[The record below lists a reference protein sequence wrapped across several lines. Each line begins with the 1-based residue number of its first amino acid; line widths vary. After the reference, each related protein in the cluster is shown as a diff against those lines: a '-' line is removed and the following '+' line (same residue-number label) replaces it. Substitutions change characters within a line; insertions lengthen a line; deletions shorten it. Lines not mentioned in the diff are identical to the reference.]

1 MKKKTDKKIYFYIIS
16 ALLIIVIFTMSIGFA
31 SYNKVLPLNGTVTV
45 NAPGN
50 VEITNITR
58 LESNNIISEMV
69 PTYSLL
75 TANFDITFPASTEA
89 SITYQI
95 ELTNNSNVDY
105 IYNGITIN
113 YSSSEDKISS
123 TISGIENGT
132 TISAGSS
139 VTFNLTFT
147 SSGLDNETE
156 ITIEAI
162 IQGTTNTE
170 GTFLASITPSTG
182 DLKSPNTMSHFTIS
196 VINTYSY
203 DRSFTLS
210 LSNNNL
216 KLTDS
221 NGNELDSLT
230 IGANT
235 EANFDFYIMAVEDAT
250 FLESPTTTEVLVH
263 TSGVATFNA
272 GTLLVEVD
280 INDNTDTEPPILKN
294 ATLTLNNTK
303 GSITADWSYSDTSGS
318 TIESYTILLYNEDNT
333 LVKEVTST
341 SNTYTFTDIEEGNYY
356 FIVYGV
362 DAAGNSGESY
372 KDEATTDEG
381 YATKSNTLNAKWT
394 YTVTTNLTNLSFDGE
409 STATLNESYTAT
421 LSTATSQAFNQY
433 YLPESI
439 QITMN
444 GETLTSGTDYTYSSQ
459 TGEITIVSVTGDIVI
474 TASAT
479 SGCLAEGTKILLAS
493 GEWKNI
499 ENITYDDLLLVYN
512 YETGTMTKEYPVWI
526 EKKGISQDYTL
537 STFSDGSTL
546 KTIGTH
552 GLYSFDDNKFV
563 DTTNKE
569 EYHIGTKVAKYSNG
583 KITEVTV
590 TNIEYY
596 EEEIAYYQ
604 VISSIYYNIVAN
616 NLITTDGN
624 INLVNMYNF
633 NNNFTWQINRSS
645 LISDSK
651 NTFTYDELSDI
662 MPKYM
667 FIGLRANE
675 MKWLVNSAEI
685 PALKNSLISINEEL
699 LVLYPKI
706 NNTRYFTVSTS
717 TGETVKIKEG
727 DTYTLPNINSK
738 IIGWY
743 NTIDN
748 KIYLP
753 SSKVKIELSTHF
765 EAIYKK

>member
-1 MKKKTDKKIYFYIIS
+1 MKHKTDKKIYFYILS
-16 ALLIIVIFTMSIGFA
+16 AILIILIFTMSIGFA
-31 SYNKVLPLNGTVTV
+31 SYNKVLPLNGTINIGAV
-45 NAPGN
+45 GN

-58 LESNNIISEMV
+58 LESNNITSEIA

-75 TANFDITFPASTEA
+75 TANFDLTFPSSSES

-95 ELTNNSNVDY
+95 ELTNNSKAAY

-113 YSSSEDKISS
+113 LSSSIDITT

-132 TISAGSS
+132 TLNAGES
-139 VTFNLTFT
+139 VTFNLTFAA
-147 SSGLDNETE
+147 SNLESDTE

-162 IQGTTNTE
+162 IEGTTNNE

-182 DLKSPNTMSHFTIS
+182 NLKSPNTMSHFTIS

-203 DRSFTLS
+203 DRNFTLS

-221 NGNELDSLT
+221 NGNELDYLT

-235 EANFDFYIMAVEDAT
+235 EANFDIYIMEVDNAT
-250 FLESPTTTEVLVH
+250 FLETPTTTDVLVY
-263 TSGVATFNA
+263 TNGVTTFSA
-272 GTLLVEVD
+272 GTLSLEVD
-280 INDNTDTEPPILKN
+280 ISDDTDIEPPILKN
-294 ATLTLNNTK
+294 ATLTLNKTK
-303 GSITADWSYSDTSGS
+303 GSITADWNYSDTSGT

-362 DAAGNSGESY
+362 DSSGNSGEEY
-372 KDEATTDEG
+372 KDEATTEEG

-409 STATLNESYTAT
+409 STATLNEPYTAT
-421 LSTATSQAFNQY
+421 LSTATSQTFNQY

-439 QITMN
+439 EITMN

-493 GEWKNI
+493 GSWKNI
-499 ENITYDDLLLVYN
+499 EDITYDDLLLVYN

-526 EKKGISQDYTL
+526 EKKGISQNYTL

-546 KTIGTH
+546 KTIGAH
-552 GLYSFDDNKFV
+552 GIYSYDANKFV
-563 DTTNKE
+563 DINNKE
-569 EYHIGTKVAKYSNG
+569 EYHIGIQVAKYNNG
-583 KITEVTV
+583 KIEKVTV

-604 VISSIYYNIVAN
+604 VISSIYYNIISN
-616 NLITTDGN
+616 NIITTDGN

-633 NNNFTWQINRSS
+633 NSDFTWQIDR
-645 LISDSK
+645 LTVIEDSK
-651 NTFTYDELSDI
+651 NTFTYKELSDI

-675 MKWLVNSAEI
+675 MKWLVNSSEI
-685 PALKNSLISINEEL
+685 PVLKNSLISINSSIL
-699 LVLYPKI
+699 LPYPKI

-717 TGETVKIKEG
+717 TGQLTKIKEG
-727 DTYTLPNINSK
+727 DTYTLPDSDNN

-748 KIYLP
+748 QIYLP
-753 SSKVKIELSTHF
+753 SSKITIEISTHF
-765 EAIYKK
+765 EAIYKE